1 MASGHVRDLGRP
13 GDPNHSR
20 GGALAPA
27 VLLVLVVLVV
37 LVLAVVGPQ
46 ALAVAGGSDSRLG
59 TFSTVFLSVVLQALP
74 FLALGVVL
82 AGAITAFV
90 PDRVLR
96 RAVPRR
102 PLLGVPV
109 ATAAGGLVPGC
120 ECGSVPFA
128 GRLMARG
135 VAPSSAVAFMLSS
148 PAINPVVVVA
158 TAVAFPGRPLMVVAR
173 VVGSATL
180 ALVVGWIWSRRGV
193 PALASA
199 SDEHDDEPAEP
210 RGRGA
215 VLAEVVTAD
224 LLAGAGFLVLGAGFV
239 ALLQVTVPPGWSA
252 ALAGVPVLSVVV
264 LGLLAVV
271 LAVCSEA
278 DAFVAAGLSGFSATA
293 QLAFMVIGPALDVKL
308 AALHVGTF
316 GVRFA
321 ARLAALV
328 LGVGLAVSMVVGAV
342 LL

>member
-1 MASGHVRDLGRP
+1 MASGRVSDPGRP
-13 GDPNHSR
+13 GGLDPAR

-27 VLLVLVVLVV
+27 VLLVLLV
-37 LVLAVVGPQ
+37 LVLAVVGPEVF
-46 ALAVAGGSDSRLG
+46 AVATGSDDRIG

-90 PDRVLR
+90 PDRVLQR
-96 RAVPRR
+96 VVPRR

-135 VAPSSAVAFMLSS
+135 VPPSSAVAFMLSS

-173 VVGSATL
+173 VVASAAL
-180 ALVVGWIWSRRGV
+180 ALIVGGIWSRRGV
-193 PALASA
+193 PPPPA
-199 SDEHDDEPAEP
+199 DDEYDGEHDGGHPEARP
-210 RGRGA
+210 RRA

-224 LLAGAGFLVLGAGFV
+224 LLAGAGFLVLGAAFV

-264 LGLLAVV
+264 LALLAVV

-293 QLAFMVIGPALDVKL
+293 QLAFMVVGPALDVKL

-321 ARLAALV
+321 ARLAGLV
-328 LGVGLAVSMVVGAV
+328 LGVALVVSMVVGAV